1 MRMMKIKEI
10 KATNECRH
18 EIGYKLMRPIVS
30 WNYKRKYHPVVIGGE
45 NIPKT
50 GPLVF
55 CGNHRHKD
63 DQYNVMLETKRVIHM
78 LSKDEYFKG
87 KSAWF
92 YRAAGCIPVDRSIHD
107 ENAKSEARAIL
118 HSKGC
123 IGIFPEGTRNEVTSK
138 DEELEKLVKILNIP
152 KEEIIEKIKY
162 KSIRTT
168 QVNLL
173 IELKNQ
179 NKITKDELK
188 EFVLDADNALLK
200 LLKKKIIKEEEY
212 NESLLLPF
220 KFGAVSLAKKEN
232 ALIIPFATTGLYNGE
247 KNQLITR
254 IGKPLDVSGMEL
266 EDANKL
272 LRQTMIKLM
281 QKSE

>member
-1 MRMMKIKEI
+1 MKEI

-18 EIGYKLMRPIVS
+18 EIGYKLMKPIVS

-50 GPLVF
+50 GPLIF

-138 DEELEKLVKILNIP
+138 DEELEKLVKILNIS

-200 LLKKKIIKEEEY
+200 LLNKKIIKEEEY

-281 QKSE
+281 KKSE

>member
-1 MRMMKIKEI
+1 MKEI

-18 EIGYKLMRPIVS
+18 EIGYKLMKPIVS

-50 GPLVF
+50 GPLIF

-138 DEELEKLVKILNIP
+138 DEELEKLVKILNIS

-232 ALIIPFATTGLYNGE
+232 ALIIPYATTGLYNGE

-281 QKSE
+281 KKSE

>member
-1 MRMMKIKEI
+1 MKEI

-138 DEELEKLVKILNIP
+138 DEELEKLVKILNIS

-188 EFVLDADNALLK
+188 EFILDADNALLK

-281 QKSE
+281 KKSE

>member
-1 MRMMKIKEI
+1 MKEI

-18 EIGYKLMRPIVS
+18 EIGYKLMKPIVS

-232 ALIIPFATTGLYNGE
+232 ALIIPYATTGLYNGE

-281 QKSE
+281 KKSE

>member
-1 MRMMKIKEI
+1 MKEI

-18 EIGYKLMRPIVS
+18 EIGYKLMKPIVS

-50 GPLVF
+50 GPLIF

-232 ALIIPFATTGLYNGE
+232 ALIIPYATTGLYNGE

-272 LRQTMIKLM
+272 LRQTIIKLM

>member
-1 MRMMKIKEI
+1 MKEI

-138 DEELEKLVKILNIP
+138 DEELEKLVKILNIS

-188 EFVLDADNALLK
+188 EYVLDADNALLK

-232 ALIIPFATTGLYNGE
+232 ALIIPYATTGLYNGE

-281 QKSE
+281 KKSE

>member
-1 MRMMKIKEI
+1 MKEI

-138 DEELEKLVKILNIP
+138 DEELEKLVKILNIS

-281 QKSE
+281 QKGE

>member
-1 MRMMKIKEI
+1 MKEI

-50 GPLVF
+50 GPLIF

-281 QKSE
+281 KKGE

>member
-1 MRMMKIKEI
+1 MKEV
-10 KATNECRH
+10 KATDECRH
-18 EIGYKLMRPIVS
+18 ELGYKLMKPIVAGHF
-30 WNYKRKYHPVVIGGE
+30 KRTYRPVVIGKE
-45 NIPKT
+45 NIPET

-63 DQYNVMLETKRVIHM
+63 DQYNVMIATNRVIHM

-87 KSAWF
+87 KKAWF
-92 YRAAGCIPVDRSIHD
+92 YRAAGCIPVDRTIHD

-123 IGIFPEGTRNEVTSK
+123 IGLFPEGTRNEVTCK
-138 DEELEKLVKILNIP
+138 EAELEKLEKILNIS
-152 KEEIIEKIKY
+152 KEEIIEKIKD

-200 LLKKKIIKEEEY
+200 LLKKKVITKSEY
-212 NESLLLPF
+212 EESLLLPF

-232 ALIIPFATTGLYNGE
+232 ALIIPFAIVGLYNKE
-247 KNQLITR
+247 KDQLITR
-254 IGKPLDVSGMEL
+254 IGKPLDISGMDL
-266 EDANKL
+266 EEANAL
-272 LRQTMIKLM
+272 LRKTMIKLM

>member
-1 MRMMKIKEI
+1 MKEI

-18 EIGYKLMRPIVS
+18 EIGYKLMKPIVS

>member
-1 MRMMKIKEI
+1 MKEI

-18 EIGYKLMRPIVS
+18 EIGYKLMKPIVS
-30 WNYKRKYHPVVIGGE
+30 WNYKRKYHPVIIGGE

-50 GPLVF
+50 GPLIF

-232 ALIIPFATTGLYNGE
+232 ALIIPYATTGLYNGE

-272 LRQTMIKLM
+272 LRQTIIKLM

>member
-1 MRMMKIKEI
+1 MKEI

-18 EIGYKLMRPIVS
+18 EIGYKLMKPIVS

-152 KEEIIEKIKY
+152 KEEIIKKIKY
-162 KSIRTT
+162 KSIRVT

>member
-1 MRMMKIKEI
+1 MKEI

-18 EIGYKLMRPIVS
+18 EIGYKLMKPIVS

-50 GPLVF
+50 GPLIF

-232 ALIIPFATTGLYNGE
+232 ALIIPYATTGLYNGE

-272 LRQTMIKLM
+272 LRQTIIKLM
-281 QKSE
+281 QKGE

>member
-1 MRMMKIKEI
+1 MKEI

-179 NKITKDELK
+179 NKT
-188 EFVLDADNALLK
+188 
-200 LLKKKIIKEEEY
+200 
-212 NESLLLPF
+212 
-220 KFGAVSLAKKEN
+220 
-232 ALIIPFATTGLYNGE
+232 
-247 KNQLITR
+247 KNQA
-254 IGKPLDVSGMEL
+254 GKKNIFFHYVPP
-266 EDANKL
+266 
-272 LRQTMIKLM
+272 IK
-281 QKSE
+281 K

>member
-1 MRMMKIKEI
+1 MKEI

-18 EIGYKLMRPIVS
+18 EIGYKLMKPIVS
-30 WNYKRKYHPVVIGGE
+30 WNYKRKYHPVIIGGE

-50 GPLVF
+50 GPLIF

-232 ALIIPFATTGLYNGE
+232 ALIIPYATTGLYNGE

>member
-1 MRMMKIKEI
+1 MKEI
-10 KATNECRH
+10 KATDECRH
-18 EIGYKLMRPIVS
+18 ELGYKLMRPIVS
-30 WNYKRKYHPVVIGGE
+30 WNFKRKYHPVVIGGE

-123 IGIFPEGTRNEVTSK
+123 IGLFPEGTRNEVTCK
-138 DEELEKLVKILNIP
+138 DEELEKLEKILNIS

-173 IELKNQ
+173 IDLKNQ

-200 LLKKKIIKEEEY
+200 LLKKKIITKEEY

-247 KNQLITR
+247 KDQLITR
-254 IGKPLDVSGMEL
+254 IGKPLDISGMEL

-272 LRQTMIKLM
+272 LRETMIKLM
-281 QKSE
+281 QKSEE

>member
-1 MRMMKIKEI
+1 MKEI

-18 EIGYKLMRPIVS
+18 EIGYKLMKPIVS

-50 GPLVF
+50 GPLIF

-63 DQYNVMLETKRVIHM
+63 DQYNVKLETKRVIHM

-232 ALIIPFATTGLYNGE
+232 ALIIPYATTGLYNGE

>member
-1 MRMMKIKEI
+1 MKEI

-18 EIGYKLMRPIVS
+18 EIGYKLMKPIVS

-50 GPLVF
+50 GPLIF

-188 EFVLDADNALLK
+188 EYVLDADNALLK

-232 ALIIPFATTGLYNGE
+232 ALIIPYATTGLYNGE

-281 QKSE
+281 KKSE

>member
-1 MRMMKIKEI
+1 MKEI

-50 GPLVF
+50 GPLIF

-232 ALIIPFATTGLYNGE
+232 ALIIPYATTGLYNGE

-281 QKSE
+281 QKGE

>member
-1 MRMMKIKEI
+1 MKEI

-138 DEELEKLVKILNIP
+138 DEELEKLVKILNIS

-200 LLKKKIIKEEEY
+200 LIKKKIIKEEEY

-281 QKSE
+281 KKSE

>member
-1 MRMMKIKEI
+1 MKEI

-63 DQYNVMLETKRVIHM
+63 DQYNVMIETKRVIHM

-138 DEELEKLVKILNIP
+138 DEELEKLVKILNIS

-232 ALIIPFATTGLYNGE
+232 ALIIPYATTGLYNGE

-254 IGKPLDVSGMEL
+254 IGKPLNVSGMEL

-281 QKSE
+281 KKSE

>member
-1 MRMMKIKEI
+1 MKEI

-138 DEELEKLVKILNIP
+138 DEELEILVKILNIP

-281 QKSE
+281 KKSE

>member
-1 MRMMKIKEI
+1 MKEI

-200 LLKKKIIKEEEY
+200 LLNKKIIKEEEY

>member
-1 MRMMKIKEI
+1 MKEI

-30 WNYKRKYHPVVIGGE
+30 WNFKRKYHPVVIGGE

-138 DEELEKLVKILNIP
+138 DEELEKLVKILNIS

-232 ALIIPFATTGLYNGE
+232 ALIIPYATTGLYNGE

-254 IGKPLDVSGMEL
+254 IGKPLNVSGMEL

-281 QKSE
+281 KKSE

>member
-1 MRMMKIKEI
+1 MKEI

-18 EIGYKLMRPIVS
+18 EIGYKLMKPIVS

-50 GPLVF
+50 GPLIF

-179 NKITKDELK
+179 NKITKDELE

-232 ALIIPFATTGLYNGE
+232 ALIIPYATTGLYNGE

>member
-1 MRMMKIKEI
+1 MKEI

-18 EIGYKLMRPIVS
+18 EIGYKLMKPIVS

-232 ALIIPFATTGLYNGE
+232 ALIIPYATTGLYNGE

>member
-1 MRMMKIKEI
+1 MKEI

-18 EIGYKLMRPIVS
+18 EIGYKLMKPIVS

-50 GPLVF
+50 GPLIF

-152 KEEIIEKIKY
+152 KEEIIKKIKY

-232 ALIIPFATTGLYNGE
+232 ALIIPYATTGLYNGE

-272 LRQTMIKLM
+272 LRQTIIKLM